1 VKVVYINPFLTAAS
15 YVFQQFQ
22 LPCQFGNPLIKS
34 SPVSGKDILTVVGI
48 TGEVRGYIYLG
59 VPMSSAIRIAS
70 AMVGGIPLSELDPL
84 VQSAISELS
93 NMICGN
99 ALTLLSKEGISLD
112 ITPPS
117 LILGKQIEVSAMKMR
132 VLSVPIIVT
141 GTEELKMNIVFED

>member
-1 VKVVYINPFLTAAS
+1 
-15 YVFQQFQ
+15 VFQQFQ

-132 VLSVPIIVT
+132 VLSIPIIVT
-141 GTEELKMNIVFED
+141 GTEELEMNIVFED